1 MNEALEEALNKLKE
15 TFSLEKR
22 SDMKG
27 ENYYIGDG
35 IVKWDNFC
43 IQIRNITVTSKSRE
57 KKISMTSLIILII
70 GSFWLLLIP
79 LAFLRFLGTIGI
91 LMGALCIW
99 MILRANEKRMFRV
112 TMKMTSG
119 DRFMIEDRREEFIDQ
134 ILNVIESSMM
144 QDGKS
149 YYITLN
155 SGIIQCS
162 DHGGISSIGD
172 ENWYTIF
179 KSQTEYGEEDS
190 DSTHQEKNDTHII
203 QSDMAEEDWK
213 YIRNFTERA
222 IMNVSQE
229 TELTDTLMRLRTAIL
244 NQDKVIVEKEL
255 RAMGNEQMAEFMNI
269 AQDYQEK
276 KKILEIIKKI
286 VKSNRRS

>member
-1 MNEALEEALNKLKE
+1 
-15 TFSLEKR
+15 
-22 SDMKG
+22 
-27 ENYYIGDG
+27 
-35 IVKWDNFC
+35 
-43 IQIRNITVTSKSRE
+43 
-57 KKISMTSLIILII
+57 
-70 GSFWLLLIP
+70 
-79 LAFLRFLGTIGI
+79 
-91 LMGALCIW
+91 

-172 ENWYTIF
+172 ENWYTILNP
-179 KSQTEYGEEDS
+179 KQSMVKKILIVHTR
-190 DSTHQEKNDTHII
+190 KNDTHII

-229 TELTDTLMRLRTAIL
+229 TELTDILMRLRTAIL

-276 KKILEIIKKI
+276 RKFWRLLRK
-286 VKSNRRS
+286 